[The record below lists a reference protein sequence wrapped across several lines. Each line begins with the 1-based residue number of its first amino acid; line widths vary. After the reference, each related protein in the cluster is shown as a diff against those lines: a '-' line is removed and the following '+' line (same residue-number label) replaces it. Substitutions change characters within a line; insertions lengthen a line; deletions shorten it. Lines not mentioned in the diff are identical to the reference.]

1 MLCPIL
7 SFPLSDVLPL
17 IKNKGEAT
25 ALISAIIVSQ
35 QLSSTSRA
43 LYLSVENELLLT
55 NLHKDAVEASKES
68 RFMVAM
74 CPFIFTARDLIKER
88 FSVQVEYLNGVLND
102 LCRINA
108 SIRMYSEQNI
118 ALARELESAGCE
130 ELAYQKMKIARF
142 EIEICHRIDKIKAFS
157 RENAT
162 QESIYQMSGL
172 PILNLDN
179 LQHFN
184 DNMVHSYDECSDK
197 APEFKAFSNSS
208 FPPFIEPVESTSSSM
223 KRNFSDTD
231 QIDAAAVPPKRNS
244 PYFSNS
250 TMSPSFSS
258 NKPVSQKSRVLTKSH
273 LLFAADDD
281 SDLFKRDDES
291 DVNDISIGAAREKNR
306 GDEFGCE
313 LNCDAECEGE
323 EVDEDEEEGGI
334 YDDLNN
340 ISGIKNNPNTQ
351 HHNLKGVHTHIEFTA
366 QSSQE
371 ERQRGAREEGDK
383 DYSFHDPNSSS
394 SRDFTSGVTSRK
406 NSSSNG
412 RTVSDI
418 AAPVNTHDMSPPPEQ
433 VGVHSS
439 TPTSSQ
445 TAYIGEHIEKI
456 NGDSPNSNMAKKGRI
471 VGTMDR
477 RLGESST
484 NSTDDVPENDRNS
497 MKHDTDDPS

>member
-25 ALISAIIVSQ
+25 ALISAILVSQ
-35 QLSSTSRA
+35 QLCSTSRA

-55 NLHKDAVEASKES
+55 NLHEDAVEASKES
-68 RFMVAM
+68 RFMVAW

-88 FSVQVEYLNGVLND
+88 FSVQVEHLNGVLDD

-130 ELAYQKMKIARF
+130 ELADQKMKIARF
-142 EIEICHRIDKIKAFS
+142 EIEICRRIDKIKAFS
-157 RENAT
+157 SENAT
-162 QESIYQMSGL
+162 QESMDQMSGL
-172 PILNLDN
+172 PILNLNN
-179 LQHFN
+179 LQHYN
-184 DNMVHSYDECSDK
+184 DNMVRSSDECSDK
-197 APEFKAFSNSS
+197 APELRTFSNSS
-208 FPPFIEPVESTSSSM
+208 FPPFIEPIESTSLSM

-231 QIDAAAVPPKRNS
+231 QTDAAAVQPKRNS
-244 PYFSNS
+244 PCFSNS
-250 TMSPSFSS
+250 MISPSFSS
-258 NKPVSQKSRVLTKSH
+258 NKPVSQKSRLPTKGH

-281 SDLFKRDDES
+281 SDLFKRNDES

-306 GDEFGCE
+306 GDDEFGRE
-313 LNCDAECEGE
+313 LNCEGE
-323 EVDEDEEEGGI
+323 REEMEEEEEGGI
-334 YDDLNN
+334 YDDINN

-351 HHNLKGVHTHIEFTA
+351 HHNLKGVHTHIQFTA
-366 QSSQE
+366 EGSQE
-371 ERQRGAREEGDK
+371 ERQRAAREEGDK
-383 DYSFHDPNSSS
+383 EYSFHDPNSSS
-394 SRDFTSGVTSRK
+394 SRDFTSGVTYSK

-412 RTVSDI
+412 RTVSDT

-445 TAYIGEHIEKI
+445 TAYIGEHIEK
-456 NGDSPNSNMAKKGRI
+456 NHGDSPDSNMAKKGRI
-471 VGTMDR
+471 VGTMDH

-484 NSTDDVPENDRNS
+484 NSTNDIPENDRNS
-497 MKHDTDDPS
+497 LKHDTDDPS

>member
-55 NLHKDAVEASKES
+55 ELHKDAVEASKES
-68 RFMVAM
+68 KFMVAV
-74 CPFIFTARDLIKER
+74 CPFIFTARALIIER
-88 FSVQVEYLNGVLND
+88 FSVQVEYLNGVLD
-102 LCRINA
+102 ELCRINA

-118 ALARELESAGCE
+118 ALARELDSAGCE
-130 ELAYQKMKIARF
+130 ELACQKMKIARF
-142 EIEICHRIDKIKAFS
+142 EIEICHRIDKIKNFS
-157 RENAT
+157 RENAS
-162 QESIYQMSGL
+162 QESMDLMSGL

-179 LQHFN
+179 LKHFN
-184 DNMVHSYDECSDK
+184 DNMVLSSDECSEK
-197 APEFKAFSNSS
+197 APDLRTFSSSS
-208 FPPFIEPVESTSSSM
+208 FPPFMECIESTSSSM

-231 QIDAAAVPPKRNS
+231 QIDAATVQPKRNS

-258 NKPVSQKSRVLTKSH
+258 NKPVSQKSRVLTKSR

-281 SDLFKRDDES
+281 SDLFKRNDES
-291 DVNDISIGAAREKNR
+291 DNNDISIGAVSQRNR
-306 GDEFGCE
+306 GDEFGRE
-313 LNCDAECEGE
+313 MNCEGE
-323 EVDEDEEEGGI
+323 GEDGGI
-334 YDDLNN
+334 YDDINN

-366 QSSQE
+366 RSSQE
-371 ERQRGAREEGDK
+371 DRRRATLEEVDK
-383 DYSFHDPNSSS
+383 VDSFHDPNSSS
-394 SRDFTSGVTSRK
+394 SRDFTSGVTSSK
-406 NSSSNG
+406 DSSSNG
-412 RTVSDI
+412 RTVSDTGG
-418 AAPVNTHDMSPPPEQ
+418 PVNTHDMSPPPELI
-433 VGVHSS
+433 GVHSS

-445 TAYIGEHIEKI
+445 TAYIGENMEK
-456 NGDSPNSNMAKKGRI
+456 NQGDSADSNMAKKGRI
-471 VGTMDR
+471 VGTLDR

-484 NSTDDVPENDRNS
+484 NSTDDIPENDRNS
-497 MKHDTDDPS
+497 MKHDLDDPS